1 MAGVADKPDE
11 QKTVSETALSD
22 DSPSLSY
29 SSREMWTQKNTL
41 EGIDIRMND
50 FQVVTLFT
58 IRDGAPC
65 PPIKVKVHFLKK
77 SDWGYKSVNTADTLI
92 MAKDNADNMKVALLS
107 QYKKS
112 GSEDG
117 RPPISKSIENKT
129 APHREVHSIDEN
141 ESVSDLFN

>member
-1 MAGVADKPDE
+1 MNLLLLFLHIYATIP
-11 QKTVSETALSD
+11 
-22 DSPSLSY
+22 
-29 SSREMWTQKNTL
+29 
-41 EGIDIRMND
+41 DIRMND

-77 SDWGYKSVNTADTLI
+77 SDWGYESVNTADTLI
-92 MAKDNADNMKVALLS
+92 RAKDDADNMKVALLS

-112 GSEDG
+112 GFKGD
-117 RPPISKSIENKT
+117 RPPAAKSIENKT